1 MTFRLAGRSAL
12 VVGGSSGIGLGIA
25 RRLQAADAT
34 VHITG
39 TREAGAYG
47 DDLAGLTYHRLDVVD
62 DAAVAALGA
71 RVEPVNVLVYSAGAV
86 AYRRAEYDIATFRKI
101 VEVNLI
107 GAMSCCTA
115 FHETLA
121 RAGSESGD
129 AALLLIGSTSSF
141 IATPGQPAYGASK
154 GGLVTLVKSLAKAWA
169 RDGIRVNGLA
179 PGLVETKLTTASREN
194 PAAYA
199 ASLDRIPLGRW
210 GTTEEMGDAATFLVS
225 PLASYIT
232 GQMLLADGG
241 ATLL

>member
-1 MTFRLAGRSAL
+1 MSFRLDGRTAL

-25 RRLQAADAT
+25 RRLQAADVT

-39 TREAGAYG
+39 TREGDAYG
-47 DDLAGLTYHRLDVVD
+47 DDVTGLTYHRLDVVD
-62 DAAVAALGA
+62 DAAVADLAVRLDSL
-71 RVEPVNVLVYSAGAV
+71 NVLVYSAGTV
-86 AYRRAEYDIATFRKI
+86 AYRRAEYDIATFRKV

-107 GAMSCCTA
+107 GAMSCATA
-115 FHETLA
+115 FHDSLA
-121 RAGSESGD
+121 EADD
-129 AALLLIGSTSSF
+129 AAALLIGSTSSF

-154 GGLVTLVKSLAKAWA
+154 GALVTLVKSLAKAWA

-179 PGLVETKLTTASREN
+179 PGLVETKLTTASRDD

-199 ASLDRIPLGRW
+199 ASLERIPLKRW
-210 GTTEEMGDAATFLVS
+210 GTPQEMGDIATFLVS

>member
-1 MTFRLAGRSAL
+1 MTLRLGGRTAL

-25 RRLQAADAT
+25 RRLQAADVT

-39 TREAGAYG
+39 TREAARYG
-47 DDLAGLTYHRLDVVD
+47 DDIDGLSYHRLDVVD
-62 DAAVAALGA
+62 GAAVADLASRL
-71 RVEPVNVLVYSAGAV
+71 ESLNVLVYSAGIV
-86 AYRRAEYDIATFRKI
+86 AYRRAEYDIATFRNV
-101 VEVNLI
+101 VEVNLV
-107 GAMSCCTA
+107 GAMSCCSA
-115 FHETLA
+115 FHRSLA
-121 RAGSESGD
+121 ATDE
-129 AALLLIGSTSSF
+129 AAVLLIGSTSSF

-154 GGLVTLVKSLAKAWA
+154 GALVTLVKSLAKAWA

-179 PGLVETKLTTASREN
+179 PGLVETKLTSASRDN

-199 ASLDRIPLGRW
+199 ASLERIPLGRW
-210 GTTEEMGDAATFLVS
+210 GTTEEMGDAAAFLVS

>member
-1 MTFRLAGRSAL
+1 MTFRLDGRTAL

-39 TREAGAYG
+39 TREADAYG
-47 DDLAGLTYHRLDVVD
+47 EQVAGLAYHRLDVVD
-62 DAAVAALGA
+62 DAAVTDLATRLDSL
-71 RVEPVNVLVYSAGAV
+71 NVLVYSAGAV
-86 AYRRAEYDIATFRKI
+86 AYRRAEYDIATFRKV

-121 RAGSESGD
+121 GGGSEPGG
-129 AALLLIGSTSSF
+129 AAVLLIGSTSSF

-179 PGLVETKLTTASREN
+179 PGLIETKLTTATRDN

-199 ASLDRIPLGRW
+199 GSLERIPLGRW

-241 ATLL
+241 ATLI

>member
-1 MTFRLAGRSAL
+1 MTFRLGGRSAL

-25 RRLQAADAT
+25 RRLLAAGAT

-39 TREAGAYG
+39 TRDADAYG
-47 DDLAGLTYHRLDVVD
+47 DDVAGLEYHRLDVVD
-62 DAAVAALGA
+62 DLAVADLADRRNSLHI
-71 RVEPVNVLVYSAGAV
+71 LVYSAGAV
-86 AYRRAEYDIATFRKI
+86 AYRRAEYDIATFRRV

-115 FHETLA
+115 VHPTLA
-121 RAGSESGD
+121 SADD
-129 AALLLIGSTSSF
+129 AAVLLVGSTSSF

-194 PAAYA
+194 PRAYA
-199 ASLDRIPLGRW
+199 ASLERIPLGRW
-210 GTTEEMGDAATFLVS
+210 GTAEEMGDAAAFLVS

-232 GQMLLADGG
+232 GQMLLVDGG